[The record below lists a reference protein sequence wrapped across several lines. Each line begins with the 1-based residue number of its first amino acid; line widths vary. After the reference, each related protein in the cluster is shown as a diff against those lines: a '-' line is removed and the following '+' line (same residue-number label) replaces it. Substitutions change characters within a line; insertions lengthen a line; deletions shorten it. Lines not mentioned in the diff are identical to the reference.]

1 MRDDTKVI
9 HFGRHPERFE
19 GAVNPPVFHA
29 STILS
34 QSLEDWDRKK
44 ADRARGVP
52 GTYYGRIGTPTTQ
65 ALEEAIRSWRAAPA
79 RCSSRPVSRP
89 ARSAC

>member
-1 MRDDTKVI
+1 MRDDTKVV
-9 HFGRHPERFE
+9 HSGRHPERFE

-34 QSLEDWDRKK
+34 GSLEAWERKK

-52 GTYYGRIGTPTTQ
+52 GTYYGRIGTPTTH
-65 ALEEAIRSWRAAPA
+65 ALEEAIQALEGGAATALVPSWLAA
-79 RCSSRPVSRP
+79 
-89 ARSAC
+89 